1 MVKAGDHWSLRMS
14 CEEQDKGTRVLFRV
28 RPNPWPSRQLS
39 ETPACFRTLFVAVI
53 YLQNDKSSPETY
65 AKLIAH
71 VVGGNTTLTAL
82 TKQIAPVLDEILGCQ
97 ILVTNFIFGGSKG
110 YELGMM
116 MSILKT
122 PPS

>member
-1 MVKAGDHWSLRMS
+1 M
-14 CEEQDKGTRVLFRV
+14 
-28 RPNPWPSRQLS
+28 
-39 ETPACFRTLFVAVI
+39 
-53 YLQNDKSSPETY
+53 
-65 AKLIAH
+65 
-71 VVGGNTTLTAL
+71 
-82 TKQIAPVLDEILGCQ
+82 LDEILGCQ